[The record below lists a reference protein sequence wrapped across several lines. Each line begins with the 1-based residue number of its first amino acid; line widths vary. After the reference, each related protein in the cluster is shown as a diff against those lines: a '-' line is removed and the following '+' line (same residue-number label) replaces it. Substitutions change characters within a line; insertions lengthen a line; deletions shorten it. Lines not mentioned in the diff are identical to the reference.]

1 MVHCELI
8 LFFSSEVKHREIESL
23 ACLII
28 KLMLGLKCCN
38 TSVFCCFL
46 LVFLSVEA
54 PKLALKLELEL
65 ENEAKP
71 PDLFSFP

>member
-1 MVHCELI
+1 MVHCELN
-8 LFFSSEVKHREIESL
+8 LFFSSEVKHTEIESL

-28 KLMLGLKCCN
+28 KLTLGLKCCSI
-38 TSVFCCFL
+38 SVFCCFI

-54 PKLALKLELEL
+54 PKLAVKLELEL